1 MTRTQLVSEM
11 AKALTDRFDC
21 IMKLDAIKW
30 LKELYP
36 ETSLTLRINAYHLA
50 YED

>member
-21 IMKLDAIKW
+21 ITKLDAIKW
-30 LKELYP
+30 LKDLYP
-36 ETSLTLRINAYHLA
+36 STSLTLRINAYLLG
-50 YED
+50 YEN

>member
-30 LKELYP
+30 LKHLYP
-36 ETSLTLRINAYHLA
+36 ETSLTLIINAYHLA